1 MPSSLAASWLM
12 AASPAVR
19 ERISSRLLE
28 GFSEWWQAPGAV
40 LLCAAVAAFV
50 LWTYRRD
57 AIELPPSRRILLAML
72 RLGAFGCLAAA
83 WLDLERT
90 TEYEF
95 VSPSRV
101 AVLVDT
107 SASMSL
113 PAMAATDR
121 AIPADGAD
129 ETARADVAREVLE
142 AGGLLAAVRRVHD
155 VSLWTFDV
163 GAERIATLERA
174 GRDDGPAPSDRP
186 AVGEDPVAGDARVPR
201 DPTGPAT
208 GRVTSADGGD
218 ADGDHAAA
226 SDAWQAR
233 LVPQGNETRLGT
245 ALARVLDEE
254 PAGLLAGIVVLTDG
268 ASNAGLDGRAA
279 AGRLG
284 AADVMVHPLGIG
296 AETLPAN
303 VRIADVSAPARVF
316 PEDRFP
322 VTAFLQAQGLEGQR
336 VRVELREG
344 GATDDSTAAS
354 VVLDARDAVLGA
366 DGDLVPARFDVAGLP
381 TPGRRTLVV
390 RVIPPAADRTP
401 RDDVQDTEVEVVDRV
416 TRVLLMASGPG
427 REFQFMR
434 NVLDRDRSFAV
445 DVALDTAPRD
455 AEGMLAGFPESD
467 AALAEYDAIVAF
479 DVDWRRLDGPARE
492 RLERWVGRESGG
504 MVLVA
509 GSVSMERWLADP
521 GMRVIRSLYPVEVR
535 GLMPTLGGVAPS
547 AEVARAVRLTRDG
560 EAAEFLRLAG
570 DATTSD
576 TLWGAFPG
584 VYSCFEAGPAK
595 PGATVY
601 ARLAQDDGPAGDL
614 QPIYI
619 AGHYYG
625 SGTVVSVGSGELWR
639 LRAVDPRLHERL
651 TTQVVR
657 HVAQGRLLRGSRT
670 SRLLVDRD
678 RVPVGSTAQVRLVLS
693 EGTAGRGGA
702 VVCRVRRPDGG
713 TTTLTLEPEPGR
725 ADVLRGGFIVA
736 REGTWQVD
744 VDLAAPVPE
753 RLSRRIQAHLP
764 DRELT
769 RPRLDR
775 ALLEDVAR
783 ATGGTTR
790 FLAADGWTPE
800 DAEALVAT
808 LPDRSRRVFE
818 PGGADASFKRRLNA
832 ALLAIGVGLLCTEWL
847 ARRFLKL
854 A

>member
-1 MPSSLAASWLM
+1 MPSSLAASWLV

-19 ERISSRLLE
+19 ERTTSRLLD
-28 GFSEWWQAPGAV
+28 GFSAWWQAPAAV
-40 LLCAAVAAFV
+40 LLCVAIAAVV

-57 AIELPPSRRILLAML
+57 AAELPRSRRLPLTAL
-72 RLGAFGCLAAA
+72 RLGAFVCLAVA

-107 SASMSL
+107 SASMTL
-113 PAMAATDR
+113 PATVATDD
-121 AIPADGAD
+121 AAGGDDTQAPP
-129 ETARADVAREVLE
+129 RADRALDVLE
-142 AGGLLAAVRRVHD
+142 GGGLLAGVRRVHD

-163 GAERIATLERA
+163 GAERIATLP
-174 GRDDGPAPSDRP
+174 RD
-186 AVGEDPVAGDARVPR
+186 GDAWER
-201 DPTGPAT
+201 PTG
-208 GRVTSADGGD
+208 GDGQAAEDD
-218 ADGDHAAA
+218 AGGLDA
-226 SDAWQAR
+226 SDATPPDAWRDR
-233 LVPQGNETRLGT
+233 LVPRGNETRLGT
-245 ALARVLDEE
+245 ALARVLDAE
-254 PAGLLAGIVVLTDG
+254 PAGLLAGVVVLTDG
-268 ASNAGLDGRAA
+268 ASNAGLDARAA

-284 AADVMVHPLGIG
+284 TAEVVVHALGIG

-316 PEDRFP
+316 PGDRFT
-322 VTAFLQAQGLEGQR
+322 VTAFLQAQGLAGQR

-344 GATDDSTAAS
+344 GATADTAPGDA
-354 VVLDARDAVLGA
+354 VLDARDAVLGP
-366 DGDLVPARFDVAGLP
+366 DGDLVPARFDVGGLP
-381 TPGRRTLVV
+381 NPGRRRLVV
-390 RVIPPAADRTP
+390 RVVPPAADRTP

-434 NVLDRDRSFAV
+434 NVMDRDRSFAV
-445 DVALDTAPRD
+445 DESLGTASREAD
-455 AEGMLAGFPESD
+455 GMLAGFPDSD
-467 AALAEYDAIVAF
+467 AVLAEYDTIVAF
-479 DVDWRRLDGPARE
+479 DVDWRRLDGGARE

-504 MVLVA
+504 LVLIA
-509 GSVSMERWLADP
+509 GGVSMERWLADP
-521 GMRVIRSLYPVEVR
+521 GMRVIRSLYPIEVR
-535 GLMPTLGGVAPS
+535 GVMPTLGGGGAT
-547 AEVARAVRLTRDG
+547 ATEVARAVRLTRDG

-570 DATTSD
+570 DAATSE
-576 TLWGAFPG
+576 TVWGSFPG

-601 ARLAQDDGPAGDL
+601 ARLAQNDGPTGDR

-625 SGTVVSVGSGELWR
+625 SGTVVCVGSGELWR
-639 LRAVDPRLHERL
+639 LRSVDPRLHERL
-651 TTQVVR
+651 TTQLVR

-678 RVPVGSTAQVRLVLS
+678 RVPVGSTAQVRLVLP
-693 EGTAGRGGA
+693 EGTGARAGS

-713 TTTLTLEPEPGR
+713 AVTVPLEPEPGR
-725 ADVLRGGFIVA
+725 SDVLRGGFIVA
-736 REGTWQVD
+736 REGAWQVD

-783 ATGGTTR
+783 LTGGTAHC
-790 FLAADGWTPE
+790 LATEGWTRD

-818 PGGADASFKRRLNA
+818 PGGADASFKRRLNT
-832 ALLAIGVGLLCTEWL
+832 ALLAVGVGLLCTEWL